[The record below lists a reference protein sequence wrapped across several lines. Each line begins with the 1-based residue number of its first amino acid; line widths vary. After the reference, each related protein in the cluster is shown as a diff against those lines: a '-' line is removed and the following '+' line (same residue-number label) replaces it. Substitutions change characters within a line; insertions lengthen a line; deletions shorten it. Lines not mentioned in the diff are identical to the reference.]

1 MSTRLWPEQFHK
13 HVSVR
18 RFDPLVVLFFR
29 FHNFK
34 SEFLVEIYGA
44 LVIYLNMSNK
54 KITHCQK
61 KKKNFNNKFTYR
73 NMLWKL
79 PSFSTKFKTCSSIL
93 APIPL
98 FLYGA
103 RHPRVIMYNLLEPS
117 RTSIRQHTA
126 PTTISL

>member
-44 LVIYLNMSNK
+44 LVIYLNVSNTK
-54 KITHCQK
+54 SQIVRKMIRNLPMIIHLQK
-61 KKKNFNNKFTYR
+61 YAMEIAIFFNKVQDMF
-73 NMLWKL
+73 
-79 PSFSTKFKTCSSIL
+79 
-93 APIPL
+93 
-98 FLYGA
+98 
-103 RHPRVIMYNLLEPS
+103 
-117 RTSIRQHTA
+117 
-126 PTTISL
+126 